1 MFEIQKLNCG
11 YFYKPVIL
19 NGLEDFDVSF
29 IDHLNRIASGG
40 DSLKKNYNLKAIRRM
55 LEYGYVYNAVDS
67 DLVMMV
73 GIQDFHGGCFR
84 AGSRTY
90 VHPSYRRML
99 FSSPDGLEVTSMQIL
114 NHVKKANFLFE
125 SRFAENTGT
134 LRWLMRNPLFAEWQI
149 YPQKIQ
155 LAYRDNWQ
163 WIMYKLIKGE
173 LGEHIENITYR
184 SDSI

>member
-1 MFEIQKLNCG
+1 ML
-11 YFYKPVIL
+11 
-19 NGLEDFDVSF
+19 
-29 IDHLNRIASGG
+29 
-40 DSLKKNYNLKAIRRM
+40 SLSAIH
-55 LEYGYVYNAVDS
+55 N
-67 DLVMMV
+67 
-73 GIQDFHGGCFR
+73 FR
-84 AGSRTY
+84 KF
-90 VHPSYRRML
+90 L
-99 FSSPDGLEVTSMQIL
+99 VTSMQIL
-114 NHVKKANFLFE
+114 NHVKNARFLFE